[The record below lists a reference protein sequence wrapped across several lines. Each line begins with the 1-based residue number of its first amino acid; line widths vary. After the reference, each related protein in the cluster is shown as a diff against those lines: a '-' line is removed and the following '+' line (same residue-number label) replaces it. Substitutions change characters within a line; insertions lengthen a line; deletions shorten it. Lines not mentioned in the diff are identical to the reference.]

1 MQRTHRPG
9 FTLIELLLVI
19 AIVAVLLGLLFPVFA
34 QARKQ
39 SRMASCTSNLR
50 QLGMALSMYSDD
62 HDRVSNPLHFVH
74 SLDNRRLLFC
84 PEDRKPGDSGS
95 SYVFR
100 SVVPPDFKPVWEL
113 PEVDPNVVLVTCN
126 QHLEQRETVNGEDR
140 RISEPHYP
148 FRLALRAGGAV
159 HRIHEDQ
166 VREINVPGNKPTF
179 THVYPG
185 EPFYQGFAK

>member
-1 MQRTHRPG
+1 MKRSLRSG

-19 AIVAVLLGLLFPVFA
+19 AIVSVLIGMLFPVFA

-50 QLGMALSMYSDD
+50 QLHMAMSLYTDD
-62 HDRVSNPLHFVH
+62 HGQAPNPLQFVR

-84 PEDRKPGDSGS
+84 PEDGKPDSAAS

-100 SVVPPDFKPVWEL
+100 SVVPPDFKPIWEQSS
-113 PEVDPNVVLVTCN
+113 VDPNVVLVTCN

-140 RISEPHYP
+140 RVSEPHYP
-148 FRLALRAGGAV
+148 FRLVLRAGGAV
-159 HRIHEDQ
+159 HRVHEDQ
-166 VREINVPGNKPTF
+166 VREVNVPGDHPTF

-185 EPFYQGFAK
+185 EPFYTSPR